1 MIKEFLDKLAIVA
14 AFFFTTEA
22 ARQLGQRATGSD
34 DGTDNTIT
42 SCEEQ
47 HGDLVDHGKGSAT
60 FEQQKETDALQTTAN
75 NDQAGNTRT
84 SYGTVINTVPSE
96 GMILLMSCKTSLS
109 ISFTIIVAVIPVSLL
124 MICVLH
130 MDVNTS
136 NICYQHVVDNGT
148 LPQKF
153 MKYVI
158 IGHDVEGIALNLWF
172 QFTLILLFRWEI
184 FKLRHSHTLLLGFV
198 LGFIVVIF
206 KTTLFFENID
216 FTQTK
221 YRYPGNVVFFF
232 GVVYSSYLVA
242 KKECSLFSSS
252 VIFLKKRHVF
262 AILSIQF
269 FLGGLIAMVYRYKL
283 VAWYRNTRNGIDQAM
298 IAMTTPTLFLLPM
311 VISENMAIKSL
322 PFISTDR
329 CFILVYLINGV
340 GILLYCIMQA
350 GVSSL
355 DIFILLSVFRGVFQ
369 VFQIATVKIRQRIF
383 ITIWKCLVRQCR
395 SCPPLGEFEES
406 GDRRRLK
413 IDKEIQVMLYQSIAI
428 IISQA
433 YLVVYLTSN
442 YHVDTREILVE
453 FIIKRAFIGIGISFV
468 ANYLSILIHIHLHK
482 TELAKVWK
490 SCWKLH
496 LLTVSLV
503 GVLSICYFTPVLF
516 SVFKAFAYTK
526 KYQIRDCT

>member
-1 MIKEFLDKLAIVA
+1 MIQEFVDKIAIVVM
-14 AFFFTTEA
+14 FFFTSEA
-22 ARQLGQRATGSD
+22 ARQLGQQATRSD
-34 DGTDNTIT
+34 DGADNTVT
-42 SCEEQ
+42 SSEEQ
-47 HGDLVDHGKGSAT
+47 RSVLVDHGQGSAT
-60 FEQQKETDALQTTAN
+60 FEQQKETDALQQHK
-75 NDQAGNTRT
+75 DEEENTRT
-84 SYGTVINTVPSE
+84 AYGTVSNTVPSE
-96 GMILLMSCKTSLS
+96 GLTLFLSCRTSLS
-109 ISFTIIVAVIPVSLL
+109 ISFSIIAAVIPVSLL
-124 MICVLH
+124 MISVLY

-136 NICYQHVVDNGT
+136 NICYQHLVNNGSF
-148 LPQKF
+148 PQKF

-172 QFTLILLFRWEI
+172 QMTLILVFGWQR
-184 FKLRHSHTLLLGFV
+184 FKLRHSITLLLGFV

-206 KTTLFFENID
+206 KTTLFLENIN

-242 KKECSLFSSS
+242 KKECALLSSS
-252 VIFLKKRHVF
+252 VIFLKKRHVI
-262 AILSIQF
+262 AILSIQY
-269 FLGGLIAMVYRYKL
+269 FLGGLIAMVYRYVL
-283 VAWYRNTRNGIDQAM
+283 VVWYRNTKNGTNQAIIAM
-298 IAMTTPTLFLLPM
+298 ITPTLFLLPM
-311 VISENMAIKSL
+311 VISENMAIKSS
-322 PFISTDR
+322 PFISADR
-329 CFILVYLINGV
+329 SFILVYFINGV
-340 GILLYCIMQA
+340 GILLYCVMQA

-369 VFQIATVKIRQRIF
+369 IFQIATVKVRQRIF
-383 ITIWKCLVRQCR
+383 IAIWKCLVRQCK

-406 GDRRRLK
+406 GHHRRLK
-413 IDKEIQVMLYQSIAI
+413 VDKEIQVMLYQSIAI
-428 IISQA
+428 IVSQA
-433 YLVVYLTSN
+433 YLVLYLTSN
-442 YHVDTREILVE
+442 YHVETREILIE

-468 ANYLSILIHIHLHK
+468 ANYLSILIHIYQHK

-490 SCWKLH
+490 TRWKLH